1 MVQSVNF
8 TTPQSLHCGPG
19 MWYLNCKMSFPTM
32 AYIKVAYFYLIFY
45 ATPKAM
51 YRCRNP
57 LSMFYAKNCSRA
69 TRLVTNLILGLFVLN
84 FLLIGIVN
92 PSLLNP
98 GPSNLKIYY
107 QNVQG
112 LIPFYE
118 LDKQQPKLDETKVYE
133 INSYINQN
141 KPHVIMFN
149 ETWLKK
155 SVGDREVIEDP
166 VYKVY
171 RLDRSKVSHPPDPD
185 NPNKYRKYGGGVLIA
200 FRTDIKD
207 IESKRL
213 TARKGAELVAFELTL
228 NGKKFVFCTVY
239 RVNNLGKIN
248 HESIMNTIKTY
259 YKDRNP
265 RKIFIVGDFNLS
277 GVAWPISANQ
287 DISRGIEKLFVD
299 SFEDRGLDQCL
310 TVPTHIKGRTLD
322 ILLTNSQSLISSLH
336 VLEKDSICKSD
347 HFPITCEIKTNF
359 KTKPIPKRKIYNFK
373 KANWEGLVKSLEEVE
388 WDRCL
393 NNREPEYAWKNFK
406 IIFFHLV
413 DTYIPTITIK
423 STFSSPWFDS
433 ECYEAYRAKKRSHRS
448 RAESINNEIKFS
460 SKRRSF
466 KNLCNKKMRDNLYNE
481 DDPDLITKSLAYP
494 LSILFKL
501 SYNSGLLPTDW
512 KTIENYRPISLTS
525 LVMKTFERI
534 IKEEIILKTSHMLD
548 ERQHGFLS
556 QKSCTTNMLSF
567 TDNVVMSLNDCD
579 TMSVD
584 VIYFDFSKA
593 FDSVNHDLILRKL
606 QEYYFINGR
615 LLKFIRNYLCGRI
628 QCVTLENCSSTTKSV
643 LSGVPQGSILGPI
656 LFVLF
661 MNDLPRGIDPGT
673 NLALYADDTKIWKK
687 IACDKDLELLQ
698 KDIDYLH
705 NWSHDNKMN
714 FHPKKC
720 KVLSILHKPSPL
732 CMLPFIA
739 HYYTLGEST
748 LDYTDCE
755 KDLGVDI
762 SNNLSFNEHCNRIM
776 STAKQKLG
784 LLRRTCCFVNDTKR
798 RRVLYLTLVR
808 SQFEHCSQIW
818 HPNNVTLN
826 EKFESI
832 QKKCLKWVLFEE
844 ELSYSCKDV
853 YLRKCMQVKILP
865 LAKRFIFNDIIL
877 FHKIFNNLMPVQMPD
892 YLSLFSGITRLR
904 SSHLDRLS
912 YESSVLPRRNSSNA
926 LNRSFFYRTHMYWNS
941 LPLEIREIRSH
952 EIFKREVKDYLWKM
966 AHDELIDNDIDISL
980 TDGVT

>member
-1 MVQSVNF
+1 
-8 TTPQSLHCGPG
+8 
-19 MWYLNCKMSFPTM
+19 
-32 AYIKVAYFYLIFY
+32 
-45 ATPKAM
+45 
-51 YRCRNP
+51 
-57 LSMFYAKNCSRA
+57 
-69 TRLVTNLILGLFVLN
+69 
-84 FLLIGIVN
+84 
-92 PSLLNP
+92 
-98 GPSNLKIYY
+98 
-107 QNVQG
+107 
-112 LIPFYE
+112 
-118 LDKQQPKLDETKVYE
+118 
-133 INSYINQN
+133 
-141 KPHVIMFN
+141 
-149 ETWLKK
+149 
-155 SVGDREVIEDP
+155 
-166 VYKVY
+166 
-171 RLDRSKVSHPPDPD
+171 
-185 NPNKYRKYGGGVLIA
+185 
-200 FRTDIKD
+200 
-207 IESKRL
+207 
-213 TARKGAELVAFELTL
+213 
-228 NGKKFVFCTVY
+228 
-239 RVNNLGKIN
+239 
-248 HESIMNTIKTY
+248 
-259 YKDRNP
+259 
-265 RKIFIVGDFNLS
+265 
-277 GVAWPISANQ
+277 
-287 DISRGIEKLFVD
+287 
-299 SFEDRGLDQCL
+299 
-310 TVPTHIKGRTLD
+310 
-322 ILLTNSQSLISSLH
+322 
-336 VLEKDSICKSD
+336 
-347 HFPITCEIKTNF
+347 
-359 KTKPIPKRKIYNFK
+359 
-373 KANWEGLVKSLEEVE
+373 
-388 WDRCL
+388 
-393 NNREPEYAWKNFK
+393 
-406 IIFFHLV
+406 
-413 DTYIPTITIK
+413 
-423 STFSSPWFDS
+423 
-433 ECYEAYRAKKRSHRS
+433 
-448 RAESINNEIKFS
+448 
-460 SKRRSF
+460 
-466 KNLCNKKMRDNLYNE
+466 
-481 DDPDLITKSLAYP
+481 
-494 LSILFKL
+494 
-501 SYNSGLLPTDW
+501 
-512 KTIENYRPISLTS
+512 
-525 LVMKTFERI
+525 
-534 IKEEIILKTSHMLD
+534 
-548 ERQHGFLS
+548 
-556 QKSCTTNMLSF
+556 
-567 TDNVVMSLNDCD
+567 
-579 TMSVD
+579 
-584 VIYFDFSKA
+584 
-593 FDSVNHDLILRKL
+593 
-606 QEYYFINGR
+606 
-615 LLKFIRNYLCGRI
+615 
-628 QCVTLENCSSTTKSV
+628 
-643 LSGVPQGSILGPI
+643 
-656 LFVLF
+656 

-832 QKKCLKWVLFEE
+832 QKRCLKWVLFEE